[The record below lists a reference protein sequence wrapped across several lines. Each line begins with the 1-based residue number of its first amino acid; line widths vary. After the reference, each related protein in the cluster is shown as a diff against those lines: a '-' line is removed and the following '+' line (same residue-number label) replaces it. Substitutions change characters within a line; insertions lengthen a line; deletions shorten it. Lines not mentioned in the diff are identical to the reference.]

1 MAMLSLP
8 IAFSS
13 VIGVFVPVFSRPVWQ
28 HVKVLLTGAVLAP
41 GKRTVTALLQIMG
54 RSAASDFQTYHRVL
68 NRAVWSPLTASRLL
82 LRLLV
87 AVFIPRGVVVVGLDD
102 TIERRRGEQIKAKGI
117 YRDPVRSSQAYF
129 VKVSGLR
136 WLACMVRLP
145 LSWANRVWAL
155 PFLTV
160 LCPSERFY
168 EQRGRRHQTLTERAW
183 QMIRLVGRWLPGRDL
198 VFVADS
204 SFAALE
210 LLDKVA
216 TLPRASVITRLR
228 LEAALYDPPPPRKPK
243 TMGRPRLKGKRRPT
257 LEAVLADKRT
267 QWTTLRVEQWYGKGP
282 REVEVATDTA
292 VWYHTGKPPV
302 AIRWVLLRDP
312 QEDFTPQALL
322 STNLAYTP
330 EQILPWF
337 VRRWTMEVTFEE
349 VRAHLGM
356 ETQRQW
362 NDRAIAR
369 TTPALLSLYSI
380 VTLTAHLLIDKG
392 ATCVRSM
399 AWYRKTRP
407 TFSDALAL
415 VRRQL
420 WDHLHFSMSQQETDM
435 IKIPRAL
442 FERFID
448 AVCYAA

>member
-1 MAMLSLP
+1 MLSLP
-8 IAFSS
+8 ITFTS
-13 VIGVFVPVFSRPVWQ
+13 VIGVFAPVFSRPVWQ
-28 HVKVLLTGAVLAP
+28 HVKVLMTGAVLAP
-41 GKRTVTALLQIMG
+41 GKRTVTAILQIMG
-54 RSAASDFQTYHRVL
+54 RSAAPDFQTYHRVL
-68 NRAVWSPLTASRLL
+68 NRAVWSPLKASRLL

-87 AVFIPRGVVVVGLDD
+87 AVFIPRGVVVLGLDD
-102 TIERRRGEQIKAKGI
+102 TIERRRGEQITAKGI
-117 YRDPVRSSQAYF
+117 YRDPVRSSHSYF

-136 WLACMVRLP
+136 WLACMVLTP
-145 LSWANRVWAL
+145 LSWADRVWAL

-168 EQRGRRHQTLTERAW
+168 EQRGRGHQTLTERAW
-183 QMIRLVGRWLPGRDL
+183 QMIRLVVRWLPGREVAL
-198 VFVADS
+198 VADS

-228 LEAALYDPPPPRKPK
+228 LDAALYDPPPPRKPSTK
-243 TMGRPRLKGKRRPT
+243 GRPRLKGKRRPT
-257 LEAVLADKRT
+257 LEAVLADERT
-267 QWTTLRVEQWYGKGP
+267 QWTTLIVDQWYGEGP

-302 AIRWVLLRDP
+302 AIRWILIRDP
-312 QEDFTPQALL
+312 HERFKPQALL
-322 STNLAYTP
+322 STNLDYTP

-349 VRAHLGM
+349 ARAHLGM

-380 VTLTAHLLIDKG
+380 ITLNAHLLIEKG
-392 ATCVRSM
+392 MTSVRST

-407 TFSDALAL
+407 TFSDAIAL

-420 WDHLHFSMSQQETDM
+420 WEHLHFSTSQQETDM